1 MASTKSES
9 SATSEHVQQA
19 RSAWQLLDMVS
30 SGDVIARQD
39 GSTPAPTFLLLREIA
54 RVVIGEDA
62 TEEQQDDL
70 AKVTMQRVRE
80 IKRVVAAEAPAWCT
94 TAKKPAQAPEALH
107 EARQFAAELT
117 RALTDQLQRIGKTG
131 AKHAAGI
138 RAREA
143 ELTPKGGPDPWRLWR
158 LQDKSARFLKLLADA
173 LWTDEV
179 QPMLERA
186 ARRPPAV
193 VRAVY
198 ADRLVRAM
206 TRQTM
211 LPEMDDGV
219 VRDARGVVLGHI
231 ALTTETTIE
240 VVRRGAHALGTV
252 AGNRLIKALIHRSH
266 EAWNK
271 GVQDPRRVAFE
282 GGWQGLLNNLRVS
295 QKDHAMVKAIAQ
307 AGQCIVWET
316 AHAEHG
322 GLWTWT
328 ERRGTKKAPGEI
340 AFVLG
345 DALTPGYADVMS
357 RGSKHLADRIARRLV
372 PELRFEPPMGGARER
387 DHGPIWTLHR
397 LMLLELV
404 DHAEELAA
412 TGGVVI
418 SRPRWLELAR
428 EAGVGES
435 IVDRTLDAWVAGET
449 DLAPPL
455 LSRVDASAWTLADKH
470 GPEREFIRAGGA
482 KRTER
487 DEITDRGR
495 ARRATMHPRSH
506 SLQSPDSVVIVES
519 LAQCRTR
526 VDRPPEN
533 ASKIEL
539 MCDRVG

>member
-30 SGDVIARQD
+30 SGDVIERQD
-39 GSTPAPTFLLLREIA
+39 GSTPAPTFLLLRDIA

-62 TEEQQDDL
+62 TEEQKDDL

-80 IKRVVAAEAPAWCT
+80 IKREVASSAPAWSTCST
-94 TAKKPAQAPEALH
+94 KPGAVANTQDVLQ
-107 EARQFAAELT
+107 EARTFAVELT
-117 RALTDQLQRIGKTG
+117 RALTEQLQRIGKTG

-143 ELTPKGGPDPWRLWR
+143 ELTQKGGPDPWRLWR

-206 TRQTM
+206 TRQTL

-219 VRDARGVVLGHI
+219 VRDARGAVLGHI

-266 EAWNK
+266 AAWNK

-404 DHAEELAA
+404 DHAEQLAA
-412 TGGVVI
+412 SGGVVI

-470 GPEREFIRAGGA
+470 APERDFIRAGGA
-482 KRTER
+482 KRTEGRKRR
-487 DEITDRGR
+487 DA
-495 ARRATMHPRSH
+495 ARR
-506 SLQSPDSVVIVES
+506 V
-519 LAQCRTR
+519 RTR
-526 VDRPPEN
+526 
-533 ASKIEL
+533 AAK
-539 MCDRVG
+539 